1 MKKIMTVV
9 AAALAIS
16 MFTACEFKV
25 DYKGADAVGKKEST
39 VTLSKDNVKNGG
51 YGDVSVNE
59 DGAIVF
65 KATGNYAVANI
76 DVSKEALDLSKS
88 QVTIVISGE
97 GVTNCNDEYGDIKF
111 AFSTTPDLGS
121 EVSAR
126 SLKTSSVEMDG
137 NDGKEFKA
145 VITPDMLTGAIWSSD
160 NHIKPAYLGYIQT
173 ITINPQKVT
182 GTLTIK
188 SIKVSEIKKEE

>member
-25 DYKGADAVGKKEST
+25 DYKGANAVGKKEST

-51 YGDVSVNE
+51 YGDVSVV

-65 KATGNYAVANI
+65 KAAGNYAVANI

-88 QVTIVISGE
+88 KVTIEISGE
-97 GVTNCNDEYGDIKF
+97 GVADCNDEYGDIKF

-121 EVSAR
+121 EVPAR
-126 SLKTSSVEMDG
+126 TLKTSSKEMAVKDG
-137 NDGKEFKA
+137 EVLKA
-145 VITPDMLTGAIWSSD
+145 EITPDMLAGAIWSAD

-173 ITINPQKVT
+173 ITINPQKVV
-182 GTLTIK
+182 GTLKIK
-188 SIKVSEIKKEE
+188 SIKVSEIK